1 MLIVINFKNDGSLFV
16 HILAY
21 LSSLIVFIIENSL
34 NSLRKNKSKVK
45 KIKIKRR
52 KIYNEKRKTILL
64 FRYP

>member
-21 LSSLIVFIIENSL
+21 LSSLIVFIIE

>member
-34 NSLRKNKSKVK
+34 NSLRKNKSKVTKNK
-45 KIKIKRR
+45 K
-52 KIYNEKRKTILL
+52 
-64 FRYP
+64 